1 MVAGRGAYPDRVPS
15 QPDLPGTASADPLH
29 ARLRRGRRD
38 DLGPRRSS
46 FVADLRSVLAERGFR
61 RLYATRLIS
70 QTGDGIF
77 TAGLGTYVFFNAT
90 KFPDPAAAAV
100 AFAVLYLPYSLI
112 GPFAG
117 VFIDRWSRRQILVWS
132 EFGRTGFVVLAA
144 VFVASGALGFP
155 LYAGALLVLGL
166 NRFFLSAL
174 SAALPHVVPQ
184 DKLVM
189 ANSVA
194 PTSGTIMSFAGGI
207 AGTSLHVIS
216 GGGQGGSA
224 ITLLCGG
231 LCYLA
236 AGLVATRMRRDLLGP
251 AGQAEGLSGRGLTG
265 DLAAVAV
272 GLAAGARH
280 LAARRRAGAALFATG
295 SHRFL
300 YGILLLMSVLLYRN
314 YFYRTGGG
322 NNALGHYT
330 ILLITSAVGYGA
342 AALVT
347 PPVTHRITKTAWLAV
362 LLAAG
367 GIVTGGLGAGFR
379 QPAFLV
385 IGFALGLV
393 SQGIAIC
400 TTTIIQEEVDDGF
413 LGRVFSVNDMVYNAA
428 FVLGA
433 AVSAVF
439 MPANGRS
446 YPMLTLAAVGY
457 LAAAGAYRLLSRQP
471 SAGGSP
477 VPPTP
482 AASAQRSSS

>member
-1 MVAGRGAYPDRVPS
+1 VSGGPD
-15 QPDLPGTASADPLH
+15 Q
-29 ARLRRGRRD
+29 
-38 DLGPRRSS
+38 PRRSS
-46 FVADLRSVLAERGFR
+46 FVADLRSVLAERDFR

-90 KFPDPAAAAV
+90 RFPDPAAAAV

-132 EFGRTGFVVLAA
+132 ELLRTGFVALAA
-144 VFVASGALGFP
+144 LSVASGALGFP
-155 LYAGALLVLGL
+155 LYAGALLVLGI

-174 SAALPHVVPQ
+174 SAALPHVVPR

-189 ANSVA
+189 GNSVA
-194 PTSGTIMSFAGGI
+194 PTSGTIMSFVGGI
-207 AGTSLHVIS
+207 AGTSLHVVS
-216 GGGQGGSA
+216 GGGQGGSG

-236 AGLVATRMRRDLLGP
+236 AGLTATRMRRDLLGP
-251 AGQAEGLSGRGLTG
+251 AAGQRRPDRPGGALRRGSASLRL
-265 DLAAVAV
+265 LAADMAVVAV
-272 GLAAGARH
+272 GLVAGARH
-280 LAARRRAGAALFATG
+280 LASRRRAGAALVATG
-295 SHRFL
+295 CHRFL

-314 YFYRTGGG
+314 YFYRAGGG
-322 NNALGHYT
+322 NSALGHYT
-330 ILLITSAVGYGA
+330 LLVITSAVGYGS

-347 PPVTHRITKTAWLAV
+347 PPVTHRISKAAWVTA

-367 GIVTGGLGAGFR
+367 GIVTGLLGAGFR
-379 QPAFLV
+379 QVEFLV
-385 IGFALGLV
+385 VGFALGLV
-393 SQGIAIC
+393 AQGISIC

-413 LGRVFSVNDMVYNAA
+413 LGRVFSVNDMVYNTA

-433 AVSAVF
+433 VVSALF
-439 MPANGRS
+439 MPATGRS
-446 YPMLTLAAVGY
+446 YPLLALVAAGY
-457 LAAAGAYRLLSRQP
+457 LVAAGGYRLLSRQP
-471 SAGGSP
+471 PAGVPP

-482 AASAQRSSS
+482 SASAQRSSS